1 LEIELQALA
10 AKGASERWRR
20 RGDDVTA
27 KIAEI
32 HAFWAKGAEG
42 DGTPARASEPYLA
55 ALNAALPEDAVVLE
69 EAVTNRVSCIR
80 QIRRQPGHYFQ
91 AGAPSLGW
99 AIGAGLGAK
108 LARPDLPIVAICGDG
123 SFNFGVPT
131 AAFWSAHRAN
141 APFVTVILNNRA
153 YNASKEPVVELYPR
167 GAAVRQNDFAETR
180 LGPPID
186 YVALV
191 RACGGQ
197 GEVVNQP
204 SDMAAAFDRAL
215 AWAASG
221 QCAVLDV
228 VLPEL

>member
-1 LEIELQALA
+1 
-10 AKGASERWRR
+10 
-20 RGDDVTA
+20 
-27 KIAEI
+27 
-32 HAFWAKGAEG
+32 
-42 DGTPARASEPYLA
+42 
-55 ALNAALPEDAVVLE
+55 
-69 EAVTNRVSCIR
+69 
-80 QIRRQPGHYFQ
+80 
-91 AGAPSLGW
+91 LGW

-108 LARPDLPIVAICGDG
+108 LARPELPIVAICGDG

-131 AAFWSAHRAN
+131 AAFWSAHRAK

-167 GAAVRQNDFAETR
+167 GAAVGQNDFAETR

-186 YVALV
+186 YVALA

-197 GEVVNQP
+197 GEVVNKP
-204 SDMAAAFDRAL
+204 SDMAPAFERAL